1 MSRAKDVVVWTEDGL
16 SRLARANQWGVFH
29 HGTDDDETL
38 RRLVTVGVE
47 RLRPMWLR
55 GLSGPESSDAE
66 GCAAVAFASDA
77 LTAGELP
84 DDASVEQ
91 AAWAASLL
99 GGYGD
104 MMGPL
109 AEQIVRRRGGR
120 FAIEVL
126 IRMWW
131 QVTTDAKPPGFTS
144 GEDSVQIRLR
154 TMVPDDRSRNHG
166 YSQGKA
172 QFARYLLRSYRS
184 GRATLRADMLAAVEA
199 AWPTAAS
206 QLLAPLA
213 VAISDPVRG
222 ADAAIRLLADR
233 RRVHVGF
240 AAWTL
245 PFLLE
250 DPPLVRKLLSHGH
263 ANPDLR
269 LLENLGTRALPIYD
283 ACLERGHGIRELI
296 VQLYNV
302 RGPRTAR
309 IVARYAE
316 QRPDSVIVQN
326 YFADSPELLIALRR
340 DPKFDQARLARL
352 ERKLGISTWT

>member
-1 MSRAKDVVVWTEDGL
+1 MPRAKDVVVWTEDGRT
-16 SRLARANQWGVFH
+16 RLARDNQWGVFH
-29 HGTDDDETL
+29 HTADDDATL

-47 RLRPMWLR
+47 RLRPMWHR
-55 GLSGPESSDAE
+55 GLTGPEGSDAE

-77 LTAGELP
+77 LAAGELP

-91 AAWAASLL
+91 AAWAASML

-126 IRMWW
+126 VRMWW
-131 QVTTDAKPPGFTS
+131 QVTKYVQPTS
-144 GEDSVQIRLR
+144 LHRDDDLAMRLR
-154 TMVPDDRSRNHG
+154 TVAAEDSSRDVAV
-166 YSQGKA
+166 SSLGKA

-184 GRATLRADMLAAVEA
+184 GSATLRADMLAAVDA
-199 AWPTAAS
+199 MWTTAPSHA
-206 QLLAPLA
+206 LAPLA
-213 VAISDPVRG
+213 VAISDPIRG
-222 ADAAIRLLADR
+222 AEAG
-233 RRVHVGF
+233 RRVLAERRARASF
-240 AAWTL
+240 AAADL

-250 DPPLVRKLLSHGH
+250 DSGLAHRLLKQWY
-263 ANPDLR
+263 AFPDLR
-269 LLENLGTRALPIYD
+269 LIENLGAGALPIYD
-283 ACLERGHGIRELI
+283 AKLTEADGGGELL
-296 VQLYNV
+296 VQLYNL

-316 QRPDSVIVQN
+316 QRPDSIVVHN

-340 DPKFDQARLARL
+340 DPSLDHARLARL
-352 ERKLGISTWT
+352 ERKLGISGWA